1 MTETR
6 ATYTVQP
13 TCDVAEAAG
22 HPVDCEHCP
31 GCGVVHQQP
40 LMLPYG
46 DSFVCA
52 RLVPEAHDAAHDL
65 IWQALELD

>member
-6 ATYTVQP
+6 ATYTVLQDA

-31 GCGVVHQQP
+31 GCGAVDVI
-40 LMLPYG
+40 G
-46 DSFVCA
+46 DELRELTDDELCA
-52 RLVPEAHDAAHDL
+52 A
-65 IWQALELD
+65 IGLD